1 MFFLIYILF
10 NLLLVIILEIVE
22 EIFENEHLGGG
33 GLLPSNPQFRTA
45 NIVIESLQQIPIF
58 NYLYIYNQTT

>member
-33 GLLPSNPQFRTA
+33 GCSPQTP
-45 NIVIESLQQIPIF
+45 NSEQQ
-58 NYLYIYNQTT
+58 T

>member
-33 GLLPSNPQFRTA
+33 VAPLKLPIQNSKHSN
-45 NIVIESLQQIPIF
+45 
-58 NYLYIYNQTT
+58 